1 MKTKLIIF
9 ALTAS
14 ILFSAC
20 GAKTADNYTT
30 DSYESYAYEDVYYA
44 ANEGAAAEEFI
55 ADTAGNSYSKAVNAS
70 VDYDIA
76 AAEESGQTR
85 MVRKS
90 ASITITVADP
100 TETQKQIAELAEKM
114 GGFVVS
120 SSTGQDYYNGD
131 IYLPRA
137 YLTIRVPAEQLNE
150 MLDFIESQTADPS
163 RDVQNK
169 TISGV
174 DITAEYVDTNSRLTS
189 LEKTLTKLY
198 EILDTAETAEETM
211 LVYADISS
219 TEQEIEVLKGQIK
232 YMEESVALSSID
244 ITIKSVRP
252 EPTAAVKKWQ
262 PGETV
267 KSAFE
272 SLLETGKDVIDGLI
286 YFFIVGIPVLI
297 IIAIPVL
304 VIVWLV
310 KKLVKAIRGKKEAKK
325 AKKDNPEPP
334 IETK

>member
-1 MKTKLIIF
+1 MKTKLVIF
-9 ALTAS
+9 ALIAS

-20 GAKTADNYTT
+20 SPKTADNYTT
-30 DSYESYAYEDVYYA
+30 DSYESYAYNDVYYA
-44 ANEGAAAEEFI
+44 ADEAAAAEEYVGDY
-55 ADTAGNSYSKAVNAS
+55 AVNSYSKAVTAS
-70 VDYDIA
+70 VDYEL
-76 AAEESGQTR
+76 AESEVSGQTR

-90 ASITITVADP
+90 ASITITVSDP
-100 TETQKQIAELAEKM
+100 VTAQKQIAELAEKM

-120 SSTGQDYYNGD
+120 SSTGTDYYSGD
-131 IYLPRA
+131 IQLPRA

-150 MLDFIESQTADPS
+150 MLDYIESQTADPS
-163 RDVQNK
+163 RDVQDK

-174 DITAEYVDTNSRLTS
+174 DITSDYVDTNSRLTS

-198 EILDTAETAEETM
+198 EILDTAQTAEETM
-211 LVYADISS
+211 LVYDDISS

-244 ITIKSVRP
+244 VTIKSVRP
-252 EPTAAVKKWQ
+252 EPTASVKKWQ

-267 KSAFE
+267 KNAFE

-304 VIVWLV
+304 VIIWLI
-310 KKLVKAIRGKKEAKK
+310 KKLVKAIRGKK
-325 AKKDNPEPP
+325 AKKDAPEDTP
-334 IETK
+334 ESK

>member
-1 MKTKLIIF
+1 MKTKLVIF

-14 ILFSAC
+14 ILLSAC

-30 DSYESYAYEDVYYA
+30 DSYASYAYNDVYYA
-44 ANEGAAAEEFI
+44 ADEAAVAEESLG
-55 ADTAGNSYSKAVNAS
+55 DYAGNSYSKAITAP
-70 VDYDIA
+70 VDYEIA
-76 AAEESGQTR
+76 DEEGSTQTR

-100 TETQKQIAELAEKM
+100 AAAQKQIAELTEKM

-131 IYLPRA
+131 IQLPRA
-137 YLTIRVPAEQLNE
+137 YITIRVPAEQLNE

-163 RDVQNK
+163 RDVQDK
-169 TISGV
+169 TITGV
-174 DITAEYVDTNSRLTS
+174 DITSDYVDTNSRLTS
-189 LEKTLTKLY
+189 LEKTLAKLY
-198 EILDTAETAEETM
+198 EILDTAQTAEETM
-211 LVYADISS
+211 LVYDDISS
-219 TEQEIEVLKGQIK
+219 TEQEVEVLKGQIQ

-244 ITIKSVRP
+244 VMIRSVRP
-252 EPTAAVKKWQ
+252 EPTASVKKWQ

-267 KSAFE
+267 KNAFE

-304 VIVWLV
+304 LIIWLV
-310 KKLVKAIRGKKEAKK
+310 KKLVKAIRAKREAKK
-325 AKKDNPEPP
+325 AAKDIPEQPS
-334 IETK
+334 ETK

>member
-1 MKTKLIIF
+1 MKTKLAIF
-9 ALTAS
+9 MLIAS
-14 ILFSAC
+14 IVFSAC
-20 GAKTADNYTT
+20 SPKTADNYTT
-30 DSYESYAYEDVYYA
+30 DSYESYAYNDVYYA
-44 ANEGAAAEEFI
+44 ADEAAAAEESL
-55 ADTAGNSYSKAVNAS
+55 ADYAGNSYSKALTAS

-76 AAEESGQTR
+76 AGEESTQTR

-100 TETQKQIAELAEKM
+100 AAAQKQIAELAEKM

-131 IYLPRA
+131 IQLPRA

-150 MLDFIESQTADPS
+150 MLDYIESQTADPS
-163 RDVQNK
+163 RDVQDK

-174 DITAEYVDTNSRLTS
+174 DITSDYVDTNSRLTS

-198 EILDTAETAEETM
+198 EILDTATTAEETM
-211 LVYADISS
+211 LVYDDISS

-244 ITIKSVRP
+244 VTIRSVRP
-252 EPTAAVKKWQ
+252 EPTASVKKWQ

-267 KSAFE
+267 KNAFE

-286 YFFIVGIPVLI
+286 YFFIVGIPVLV

-304 VIVWLV
+304 LIVWLV
-310 KKLVKAIRGKKEAKK
+310 KKLVKSIRAKKEAKK
-325 AKKDNPEPP
+325 TKNDVPEDTA
-334 IETK
+334 ETK